1 MENKIKVY
9 LEEHVYEQLEKDS
22 IDFDLKKNTLLN
34 RIINELWDKITIKS
48 TFSKTNINKSLVF
61 NLNKE
66 NTIFNDWTS
75 IIKIKNYETKA
86 DFFRDIIYTYI
97 FMSPKMRAE
106 VIFRESKNLIDF
118 ATKNKQVCKVWFNNE
133 ARMIEPYLLEINPD
147 DKFYY
152 LVAYD
157 YKKSDLRCFKFYNIK
172 EIKVLEEK
180 FNFFKDFRERIE
192 GIRNNFDPFLSYGH
206 ILKVRFT
213 EKGMDRF
220 EKSPHNRPKLVEKK
234 GDIYTFYCIEF
245 NALIYFPQFFYDAKI
260 LEPESIKKKM
270 KEKLLNNLLLYE
282 GE

>member
-9 LEEHVYEQLEKDS
+9 VEEHIYEQLEKDS

-34 RIINELWDKITIKS
+34 RIIKELWDKITIKS
-48 TFSKTNINKSLVF
+48 TFSKTNNNKSLVF

-66 NTIFNDWTS
+66 NTIFSDWS
-75 IIKIKNYETKA
+75 NIIKLQNYETKA

-106 VIFRESKNLIDF
+106 VIFRENKNLIDF
-118 ATKNKQVCKVWFNNE
+118 AIKNKQICKVWFNNE

-172 EIKVLEEK
+172 EIRILEEK
-180 FNFFKDFRERIE
+180 LRFLKEYRDRIE

-206 ILKVRFT
+206 ILKVRFS
-213 EKGMDRF
+213 EKGIEKF
-220 EKSPHNRPKLVEKK
+220 EKSPHNRPKLIEKNEN
-234 GDIYTFYCIEF
+234 IYTFYCKEF
-245 NALIYFPQFFYDAKI
+245 NALIYFPPFFNEAEI
-260 LEPESIKKKM
+260 LEPVSIREKI
-270 KEKLLNNLLLYE
+270 KENFFKSLSIY
-282 GE
+282 